1 MAHPASSLS
10 LRETLSSGAEPLS
23 TRAAGE
29 GAGGGDPMGD
39 VLSWDT
45 HLHVLAV
52 HSPVTLN
59 KSPAN
64 GLVPPFPVCKGEMEQ
79 RVWRSLGC
87 HEYLWVGGLSRFT
100 PNWPR

>member
-1 MAHPASSLS
+1 MPCTAHPASPLS
-10 LRETLSSGAEPLS
+10 LWETLSSGAEPLS

-52 HSPVTLN
+52 QQPRDLEQITRKWFGPS
-59 KSPAN
+59 
-64 GLVPPFPVCKGEMEQ
+64 VPC
-79 RVWRSLGC
+79 L
-87 HEYLWVGGLSRFT
+87 
-100 PNWPR
+100 